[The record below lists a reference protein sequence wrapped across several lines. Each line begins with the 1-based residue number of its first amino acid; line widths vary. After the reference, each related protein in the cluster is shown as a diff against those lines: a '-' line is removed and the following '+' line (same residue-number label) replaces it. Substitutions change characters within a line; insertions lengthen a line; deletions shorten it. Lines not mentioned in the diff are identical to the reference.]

1 MKSIVILISGRGSN
15 LKALIDAARLEDW
28 PARIVAVISSREQA
42 AGLAVALEA
51 GIEVE
56 VVDAQAH
63 PERPLFDQKL
73 AQALSRHQPDLV
85 LLAGFM
91 RILSEDLVQDYL
103 GRMLN
108 IHPSLLPAFKGLHT
122 HRQALAAGVRVH
134 GATVHFVVPEL
145 DHGPIIAQAAV
156 PVFPDDSESAL
167 EARVLAEEHRLYPRV
182 VRWMLDGRIALVGS
196 KVRVDVPQDQLLLD
210 GIVEGVR
217 S

>member
-1 MKSIVILISGRGSN
+1 
-15 LKALIDAARLEDW
+15 
-28 PARIVAVISSREQA
+28 
-42 AGLAVALEA
+42 
-51 GIEVE
+51 
-56 VVDAQAH
+56 
-63 PERPLFDQKL
+63 
-73 AQALSRHQPDLV
+73 
-85 LLAGFM
+85 M

>member
-1 MKSIVILISGRGSN
+1 VKSIVILISGRGSN